1 MFIECDIEIDE
12 KKTIR
17 EDDILKTEI
26 SFKTQGMDIESILNS
41 LKRGDFI
48 LPKYQRLFVW
58 EKEDISKL
66 IMSLIKNIPIPPIY
80 LYFQSDGRYVILDG
94 QQRITSIF
102 LYFNSIFYKD
112 EKNRIR
118 FNFKELS
125 QKLDTLENK
134 NIETRNKTL
143 EKEFNLTS
151 TTYIL
156 NNEDATFINMD
167 RSIQRILFRK
177 PLEMVFVQCNSK
189 QRNKIYSD
197 IFKLLNS
204 AGKSLTN
211 QEIRNG
217 VYINNVLYDEIEKIN
232 KNQVWRKLF
241 GSNSYNSRDFEY
253 LLRFLSLNY
262 YTEIKNN
269 KLEINYKKLFD
280 YANIIDDF
288 SEIFEIVDK
297 ERDKGTKSKNAKKEV
312 KKLIK
317 FFNSICFSNNNEN
330 KNKKMSILIL
340 EAIFVAYCKLELF
353 NKNIKIDFENFLQ
366 NLNTEEFEI
375 TRSTSS
381 KVSVLKRMNVALTK
395 MEDEFIK

>member
-1 MFIECDIEIDE
+1 
-12 KKTIR
+12 
-17 EDDILKTEI
+17 
-26 SFKTQGMDIESILNS
+26 
-41 LKRGDFI
+41 
-48 LPKYQRLFVW
+48 
-58 EKEDISKL
+58 
-66 IMSLIKNIPIPPIY
+66 
-80 LYFQSDGRYVILDG
+80 
-94 QQRITSIF
+94 
-102 LYFNSIFYKD
+102 
-112 EKNRIR
+112 
-118 FNFKELS
+118 
-125 QKLDTLENK
+125 
-134 NIETRNKTL
+134 
-143 EKEFNLTS
+143 
-151 TTYIL
+151 
-156 NNEDATFINMD
+156 
-167 RSIQRILFRK
+167 
-177 PLEMVFVQCNSK
+177 
-189 QRNKIYSD
+189 
-197 IFKLLNS
+197 
-204 AGKSLTN
+204 
-211 QEIRNG
+211 
-217 VYINNVLYDEIEKIN
+217 
-232 KNQVWRKLF
+232 
-241 GSNSYNSRDFEY
+241 NSRDFEY